1 MMELLEKLNSEAK
14 GIYES
19 AKEEALNSKSQT
31 ILPHHF
37 LIAILQKPETI
48 GYKTLKDGN
57 IDTDLLLKKIK
68 KMVIKG
74 TAKVN
79 KNELKLDN
87 TSLQLLNFASEIV
100 KQTGDILIGSQHLL
114 LAMLLQENTLAI
126 KALSLFKTDFKKIAV
141 SVRNVISELKM
152 EIKEPFETPITSPE
166 LSKTEKPQIIEPEKP
181 KLPHKYNIAIY
192 PGSFDC
198 ATYGH
203 LDIIKRTSSIFDLVY
218 VCVAHNLQKMPL
230 FTVQER
236 VMMLKNITQDIENV
250 IVEDFNYLTID
261 FAREKEA
268 NVIVRGL
275 RAVSDFEW
283 ELQLAMTNKE
293 MTNNIETIFFA
304 PSTEYSFL
312 SSRMVKEIARL
323 GGDVSRF
330 VPPIVYEMLRLKY
343 QTKGE

>member
-37 LIAILQKPETI
+37 LIAILQNPETV
-48 GYKTLKDGN
+48 GYKTLKDSD
-57 IDTDLLLKKIK
+57 IDPDLLLKKIN

-74 TAKVN
+74 TTRVN

-126 KALSLFKTDFKKIAV
+126 KSLSLFKADFKKIAV
-141 SVRNVISELKM
+141 SVRNVISELKK
-152 EIKEPFETPITSPE
+152 EIKESFETPITSPE
-166 LSKTEKPQIIEPEKP
+166 LSKTEKP

-203 LDIIKRTSSIFDLVY
+203 LDIIRRASSIFDLVY
-218 VCVAHNLQKMPL
+218 VCVAHNLDKKPL